1 MFVIYMS
8 ACIGG
13 GGGVIVY
20 YEVLIMW
27 KFDTL
32 HREYHYG
39 MRVLHGWDNI
49 CKFAEK
55 LDASDGD
62 RRVTKLKII

>member
-1 MFVIYMS
+1 MKKF
-8 ACIGG
+8 
-13 GGGVIVY
+13 GVIVY

-62 RRVTKLKII
+62 RELPN